1 MTDPLPVPDDLRHAL
16 LDIEDR
22 IARLQDLLQLIAM
35 AGEGLEPPHAAAIAR
50 GIQLAQTE
58 AGEIRE
64 DVEKVMSG
72 AKVKVCRIG
81 KHVT

>member
-35 AGEGLEPPHAAAIAR
+35 AGEGLEPLHAAAIAR
-50 GIQLAQTE
+50 GIQLAQE
-58 AGEIRE
+58 QSDDIKDA
-64 DVEKVMSG
+64 VMRAAPEG
-72 AKVKVCRIG
+72 PG
-81 KHVT
+81 KARLGGD

>member
-1 MTDPLPVPDDLRHAL
+1 MTDPLPVPDNLRHAL

-50 GIQLAQTE
+50 GIQLAQNE

-64 DVEKVMSG
+64 DLMRAAPEG
-72 AKVKVCRIG
+72 PG
-81 KHVT
+81 KARRGGD